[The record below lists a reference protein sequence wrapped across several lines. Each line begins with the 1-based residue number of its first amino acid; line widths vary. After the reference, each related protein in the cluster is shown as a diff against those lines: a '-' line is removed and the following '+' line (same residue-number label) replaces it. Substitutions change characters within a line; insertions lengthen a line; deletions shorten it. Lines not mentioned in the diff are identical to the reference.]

1 MYTGLNPF
9 FSSACRDKYSFWIR
23 LVADQTNECA
33 WLKKKGMNVLS
44 GWCTYL
50 GRDSIRRLAASRP
63 CTYTT
68 WLCASTRQHSREL
81 KLISH
86 KGTYGVAS
94 NWSMHKAICQ
104 FIRSIKRTLLQLS
117 FVGHWGV
124 KDQCR
129 AVSKKPTWYIFSLG
143 ILVWA
148 MNRELVQHD
157 GILLC
162 LGDSAGSKQTFKIYG
177 CLDGDGQQHRRL
189 CSGRRQG
196 WGEKL
201 ADPSEMWKAAAP

>member
-1 MYTGLNPF
+1 MSVL
-9 FSSACRDKYSFWIR
+9 D
-23 LVADQTNECA
+23 
-33 WLKKKGMNVLS
+33 LKKNRMSVLS

-162 LGDSAGSKQTFKIYG
+162 LGDSAGSKQTFKIWMPG
-177 CLDGDGQQHRRL
+177 RWWPAQMALQRPATGMRREIGKSNRVVE
-189 CSGRRQG
+189 SGS
-196 WGEKL
+196 
-201 ADPSEMWKAAAP
+201 AVVFVFFY